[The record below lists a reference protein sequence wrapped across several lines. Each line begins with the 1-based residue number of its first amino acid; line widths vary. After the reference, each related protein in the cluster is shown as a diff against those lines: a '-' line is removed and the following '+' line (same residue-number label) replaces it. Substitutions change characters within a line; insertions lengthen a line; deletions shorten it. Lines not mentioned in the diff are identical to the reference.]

1 MRLDSSEGLL
11 TIIRLLNALAKT
23 AQADRCGTS
32 SDLRSKFEVRLKN
45 AAGA

>member
-1 MRLDSSEGLL
+1 MRLESSEGLL
-11 TIIRLLNALAKT
+11 TIIRLLNGYANM